1 MRPIYKGFLLA
12 VALLCASTLS
22 IAQSPA
28 PCNYTLFKYPGT
40 TIIDTTARGINR
52 WGTIVGWAQDQA
64 NGVWGFTRY
73 ADGSFKR
80 FKVFG
85 SGSTQFFRRNANGAT
100 VGFYVDGTNLHD
112 HGLLLVGSTLTTI
125 DYPGAANTVLT
136 GINQWGTMVGYYI
149 DSSGHYK
156 GFKRWS
162 NGSFQPVQFPN
173 ATDTMPMDI
182 NDSGIIVGSVGAGGP
197 INVRGFVLANG
208 KYTYVDDPFVAV
220 GSTVLTDINA
230 SGMIVG
236 ESFDSNGTAK
246 GFRLKNG
253 TFENLIVPG
262 SIESDAS
269 GINDSGVIVGSATI
283 SGAGNQSYIAQC
295 Q

>member
-136 GINQWGTMVGYYI
+136 
-149 DSSGHYK
+149 
-156 GFKRWS
+156 
-162 NGSFQPVQFPN
+162 